1 MYIKKSY
8 IKIFMGVHYVSSVG
22 VEDVLSFYHRTVIN
36 TICVQNQTRYTL
48 LIFTS
53 VLRISFIDWHCLL
66 TTNMDYIVWV
76 YVFRYEYICIYRIY
90 LLLHVLLY
98 CNLHANTHKYDMN
111 KTLVTFCCFTCSC
124 FWLNCV
130 WQPFWRIISHKQFTI
145 IP

>member
-53 VLRISFIDWHCLL
+53 VLRISFIDRHCLL

-90 LLLHVLLY
+90 LLLHVHLY
-98 CNLHANTHKYDMN
+98 YFIAIYMQTHTNM
-111 KTLVTFCCFTCSC
+111 T
-124 FWLNCV
+124 
-130 WQPFWRIISHKQFTI
+130 
-145 IP
+145 

>member
-53 VLRISFIDWHCLL
+53 VLRIFFID
-66 TTNMDYIVWV
+66 
-76 YVFRYEYICIYRIY
+76 
-90 LLLHVLLY
+90 
-98 CNLHANTHKYDMN
+98 
-111 KTLVTFCCFTCSC
+111 
-124 FWLNCV
+124 
-130 WQPFWRIISHKQFTI
+130 
-145 IP
+145 

>member
-53 VLRISFIDWHCLL
+53 VLRISFIDRHCLL

-111 KTLVTFCCFTCSC
+111 KTL
-124 FWLNCV
+124 WLPSAV
-130 WQPFWRIISHKQFTI
+130 LRAAASD
-145 IP
+145 